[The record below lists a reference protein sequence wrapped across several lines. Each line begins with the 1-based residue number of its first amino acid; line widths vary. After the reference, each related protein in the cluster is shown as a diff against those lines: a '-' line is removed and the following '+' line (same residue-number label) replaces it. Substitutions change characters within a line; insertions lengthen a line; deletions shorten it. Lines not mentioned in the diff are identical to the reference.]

1 VTLEIR
7 HLQLVQAILEEGGLG
22 SAALR
27 LNLSQ
32 PALSHQLRI
41 LEERL
46 GTPLFHRLGRGLSPT
61 PAGLQLAEAARRM
74 LPEWASL
81 ERQLRWNDSGAGGPL
96 RLATGCFTGYHWLP
110 AWMNRLQS
118 RWPSLEIQLVPEAT
132 HDPIRS
138 LREGSLDLALLDWR
152 PDLGGLH
159 LEPLFQDPLAV
170 ILPRRHPLARL
181 RRLQVHHLTRQR
193 LFLPRAYESN
203 HALHRAA
210 AASGGALRVEV
221 IPLTEAIVALVRGGA
236 GWSLLPAWLATPHL
250 GEDLVALPLGD
261 PPLTRRWWAAL
272 PQALVQAPW
281 WPDALQALRA
291 LNVSGLPS
299 AKTGTGSKARSK
311 SRTGASARRS

>member
-1 VTLEIR
+1 MTLEIR

-27 LNLSQ
+27 LHLSQ

-61 PAGLQLAEAARRM
+61 SAGLQLGEAARRM

-81 ERQLRWNDSGAGGPL
+81 ERQLRWNDAGASGPL

-110 AWMNRLQS
+110 AWMNRLQT
-118 RWPSLEIQLVPEAT
+118 RWPNLEIQLVPEAT
-132 HDPIRS
+132 HDPIRAI
-138 LREGSLDLALLDWR
+138 REGGLDLAVLDWR

-193 LFLPRAYESN
+193 LFLPRTYEAN
-203 HALHRAA
+203 HPLHRAA
-210 AASGGALRVEV
+210 AAAGGALRVEV

-236 GWSLLPAWLATPHL
+236 GWSLLPSWLATPHL
-250 GEDLVALPLGD
+250 GQDLVALPLGD

-272 PQALVQAPW
+272 PQTLTQAPW
-281 WPDALQALRA
+281 WQDAVQALRE
-291 LNVSGLPS
+291 LNQEAGP
-299 AKTGTGSKARSK
+299 AAPAGSKGRIRAR
-311 SRTGASARRS
+311 REPGASMRRP